1 MLEFLFNK
9 VVVQKVWHLIKKRL
23 QHRCFLVK
31 FAKLP
36 RTPFFHKTPPVT
48 ASVIL
53 MTLYSAL
60 RNLLSLRLMGVETL
74 ESVSQNFRCRFYF
87 LFLVSVA
94 MDKLTGNLLVSLKV
108 QSCKL
113 YNNKYMIASTQITN
127 TEISHS

>member
-9 VVVQKVWHLIKKRL
+9 VVGQKVWRFIKKRL
-23 QHRCFLVK
+23 QPRCFLVK

-36 RTPFFHKTPPVT
+36 RTPFSHKTPPVA

-74 ESVSQNFRCRFYF
+74 ESVSQNFRRRFYF

-94 MDKLTGNLLVSLKV
+94 MDKLTANLLVSLK
-108 QSCKL
+108 
-113 YNNKYMIASTQITN
+113 A
-127 TEISHS
+127 